1 VKSYKE
7 YLSLG
12 NPVLFLDFSFDCSD
26 IEDKIYNVE
35 KLTKKYISNSEFS
48 SLDNIHFFDG
58 CLLNNTTKLDEY
70 SLVFVGLVNSYGAD
84 TDAYENFLLVEKYCK
99 EKNIPLLCYG
109 QPRYTSNKYKQ
120 LQVLSNNN
128 VSIPKT
134 YTCTGLSCNVDFV
147 STNYEF
153 PVVLKPA
160 HGSQGRG
167 VTIVK
172 NETELKRVAG
182 KLKNDILL
190 IQEFI
195 PNDCDYRVFFIGNK
209 TVFTVKRSSTDAG
222 EFRNNISLGGTGK
235 RVALGF
241 EEMNMA
247 KRAHDS
253 MGFYTSGVD
262 LVQNKDTG
270 KWYVLEVNQ
279 APQFSIFGPEDVIK
293 IFVEDINMLKK

>member
-1 VKSYKE
+1 MITYFDFLDNRK
-7 YLSLG
+7 
-12 NPVLFLDFSFDCSD
+12 PVLFLDFSFDCSD
-26 IEDKIYNVE
+26 MEDKTYNVE
-35 KLTKKYISNSEFS
+35 KLTKKYISDSEFS

-58 CLLNNTTKLDEY
+58 CLFNNTTKLDEY

-84 TDAYENFLLVEKYCK
+84 TDAYENFLLVEQYCK
-99 EKNIPLLCYG
+99 EKDISLLCYG

-120 LQVLSNNN
+120 LQVLSENN

-147 STNYEF
+147 SANYDY
-153 PVVLKPA
+153 PIVLKPA

-172 NETELKRVAG
+172 SETELKRVAG

-195 PNDCDYRVFFIGNK
+195 PNDCDYRVFFIDNK
-209 TVFTVKRSSTDAG
+209 NVFTVKRSSADAG

-241 EEMNMA
+241 EEMNIA

-270 KWYVLEVNQ
+270 EWYVLEVNQ
-279 APQFSIFGPEDVIK
+279 APQFSVFDPEEAIK
-293 IFVEDINMLKK
+293 VFVEDINKIRK